1 MKFRLLIV
9 VICLGIIANAQTD
22 SILYEL
28 NKIKTKNTIL
38 RIKDSLREAI
48 VKDELGQ
55 IVGAKT
61 KNKELEKYKQ
71 ELLKIKREDSIN
83 IENQRKCQFN
93 GVLNKNANV
102 FRNTL
107 VGGVHFLAMCQAVI
121 DLFRKPFF
129 QELLGHKFTPANNQQ
144 LPQPSAVNVNHDKN

>member
-1 MKFRLLIV
+1 MKFRFLIV

-28 NKIKTKNTIL
+28 NKIKTKNSIL

-55 IVGAKT
+55 IVGAKN
-61 KNKELEKYKQ
+61 KNKELERYKQ

-83 IENQRKCQFN
+83 VENQ
-93 GVLNKNANV
+93 
-102 FRNTL
+102 
-107 VGGVHFLAMCQAVI
+107 
-121 DLFRKPFF
+121 
-129 QELLGHKFTPANNQQ
+129 
-144 LPQPSAVNVNHDKN
+144 

>member
-28 NKIKTKNTIL
+28 NKIKTKNSIL

-55 IVGAKT
+55 IVGAKN
-61 KNKELEKYKQ
+61 KNKVILH
-71 ELLKIKREDSIN
+71 LKLKSMEYD
-83 IENQRKCQFN
+83 F
-93 GVLNKNANV
+93 VL
-102 FRNTL
+102 
-107 VGGVHFLAMCQAVI
+107 
-121 DLFRKPFF
+121 
-129 QELLGHKFTPANNQQ
+129 
-144 LPQPSAVNVNHDKN
+144 

>member
-1 MKFRLLIV
+1 MKFRFLIV

-28 NKIKTKNTIL
+28 NKIKTKNSIL

-55 IVGAKT
+55 IVGAKN

-83 IENQRKCQFN
+83 VENQRN
-93 GVLNKNANV
+93 EINKLREKV
-102 FRNTL
+102 VPYPVMFF
-107 VGGVHFLAMCQAVI
+107 HKK
-121 DLFRKPFF
+121 LFDIYSGIVPFSAKERASDIEK
-129 QELLGHKFTPANNQQ
+129 EL
-144 LPQPSAVNVNHDKN
+144 